1 MADSTDV
8 LLKLCETRWAE
19 VKQAEDQ
26 RSALS
31 NIILLIAS
39 AIVGIFTQKGLDRG
53 SLPLALLLIF
63 LGIYGAISSRKY
75 RERIHY
81 SLSILKLYRDHLN
94 ELYPDVQI
102 EERRLQAKE
111 FHEKRHPFMTKISPN
126 HLWVALHISIAI
138 AGCILTIFILSLR

>member
-8 LLKLCETRWAE
+8 LLKLCEQRWAE

-39 AIVGIFTQKGLDRG
+39 AIVGIFTQKGLD
-53 SLPLALLLIF
+53 SNNLPLSLLLIF
-63 LGIYGAISSRKY
+63 LGIYGAIGSRKY

-81 SLSILKLYRDHLN
+81 SLSILKLYRDRLN
-94 ELYPDVQI
+94 ELYPDAQI
-102 EERRLQAKE
+102 EERRIQAKE
-111 FHEKRHPFMTKISPN
+111 FHEKRHPFMTKIYPN
-126 HLWVALHISIAI
+126 QLWVVLHTSIAI
-138 AGCILTIFILSLR
+138 AGCILTIFILGSR

>member
-8 LLKLCETRWAE
+8 LLKLCEQRWAE

-39 AIVGIFTQKGLDRG
+39 AIVGVFTQKGLDRNN
-53 SLPLALLLIF
+53 LPLSLLLIF
-63 LGIYGAISSRKY
+63 LGIYGAIGSRKY

-81 SLSILKLYRDHLN
+81 SLSILKLYRDKLD
-94 ELYPDVQI
+94 ELYPDAQI
-102 EERRLQAKE
+102 EKLRIQAKD
-111 FHEKRHPFMTKISPN
+111 FHEKRHPLMTKIYP
-126 HLWVALHISIAI
+126 HQLWVALHISIAI
-138 AGCILTIFILSLR
+138 AGLILTIIVLRL

>member
-8 LLKLCETRWAE
+8 LLKLYEQRWAE

-39 AIVGIFTQKGLDRG
+39 AIVGIFTQKGLDRNN
-53 SLPLALLLIF
+53 LPLSLLLIF
-63 LGIYGAISSRKY
+63 LGIYGAIVSRKY

-81 SLSILKLYRDHLN
+81 SLSILKLYRNRLN
-94 ELYPDVQI
+94 ELHPDAQI
-102 EERRLQAKE
+102 EERRIQAKE
-111 FHEKRHPFMTKISPN
+111 FHQKRHPLMIKLHPN
-126 HLWVALHISIAI
+126 YLWVALHISIAI
-138 AGCILTIFILSLR
+138 AGCILSIFILSLR

>member
-8 LLKLCETRWAE
+8 LLKLSEQRWAE

-39 AIVGIFTQKGLDRG
+39 AIVGIFTQKGLDRNN
-53 SLPLALLLIF
+53 LPLSLLLIF
-63 LGIYGAISSRKY
+63 LGIYGAIGSRKY

-81 SLSILKLYRDHLN
+81 SLSILKLYRNRLN
-94 ELYPDVQI
+94 ELHPDAQI
-102 EERRLQAKE
+102 EERRIQAKE
-111 FHEKRHPFMTKISPN
+111 FHEKLHPLMTKFYPN
-126 HLWVALHISIAI
+126 HLWVTLHISIAI
-138 AGCILTIFILSLR
+138 AGTILTISILRL

>member
-8 LLKLCETRWAE
+8 LLKLCEQRWAE

-39 AIVGIFTQKGLDRG
+39 AIVGIFTQQGLDRNN
-53 SLPLALLLIF
+53 LPLSLLLIF
-63 LGIYGAISSRKY
+63 LGVYGAIGVRKY

-81 SLSILKLYRDHLN
+81 SLSIIKLYRDKLDK
-94 ELYPDVQI
+94 LYPDAQI
-102 EERRLQAKE
+102 EALRIQAKE
-111 FHEKRHPFMTKISPN
+111 FHEKRHPFMTKIYPN
-126 HLWVALHISIAI
+126 QLWVALHTSIAI
-138 AGCILTIFILSLR
+138 AGCILTIFILSL

>member
-8 LLKLCETRWAE
+8 LLKLCEQRWAE

-39 AIVGIFTQKGLDRG
+39 AVVGIFTQKGLDRNN
-53 SLPLALLLIF
+53 LPLSLLLIF
-63 LGIYGAISSRKY
+63 LGVYGAIGARKY

-81 SLSILKLYRDHLN
+81 SLSIIKLYRDKLDK
-94 ELYPDVQI
+94 LYPDAQI
-102 EERRLQAKE
+102 EELRIQAKE
-111 FHEKRHPFMTKISPN
+111 FHEKRHPFMTKIYPN
-126 HLWVALHISIAI
+126 QLWVALHTSIAI
-138 AGCILTIFILSLR
+138 AGCILTIFIVSL